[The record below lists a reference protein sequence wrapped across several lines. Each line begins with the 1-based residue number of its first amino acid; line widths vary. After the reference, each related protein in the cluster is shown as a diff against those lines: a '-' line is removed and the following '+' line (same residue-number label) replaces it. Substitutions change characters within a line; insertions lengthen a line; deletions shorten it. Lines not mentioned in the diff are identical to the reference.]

1 MSTYNHCTGQAP
13 SASTFYMKNRNTHGA
28 AGICV
33 SFYVLTVRKVLTLSK
48 SGGLAATFTGG
59 RFMEVRERESKKWR
73 ERCPGVGSWDGIG
86 VSWGLP
92 SSPCQNSGA
101 QPRPH
106 LKPGST
112 DKSLSPTPGSPKMSM
127 WSQQSLAPGVW
138 IREECVPA
146 GSSVASLAQVA
157 FIQVSTLATPQTGR
171 WGQYFD

>member
-73 ERCPGVGSWDGIG
+73 ERCPGSGELGWNLGYPGGCPPLPVRTLVLSQ
-86 VSWGLP
+86 GL
-92 SSPCQNSGA
+92 
-101 QPRPH
+101 
-106 LKPGST
+106 
-112 DKSLSPTPGSPKMSM
+112 
-127 WSQQSLAPGVW
+127 
-138 IREECVPA
+138 I
-146 GSSVASLAQVA
+146 
-157 FIQVSTLATPQTGR
+157 
-171 WGQYFD
+171 

>member
-1 MSTYNHCTGQAP
+1 MLSHVNLQSLYGAGPICLHFLHEEQEHTRGSWNLCELLCPDSKESLDLEQIRWAGGYL
-13 SASTFYMKNRNTHGA
+13 HGWKVH
-28 AGICV
+28 G
-33 SFYVLTVRKVLTLSK
+33 SERKGK
-48 SGGLAATFTGG
+48 QE
-59 RFMEVRERESKKWR
+59 MEREVSR
-73 ERCPGVGSWDGIG
+73 EWGAGMEFG

-101 QPRPH
+101 QP
-106 LKPGST
+106 GST
-112 DKSLSPTPGSPKMSM
+112 DKSLSPAPGSPKMSM

-171 WGQYFD
+171 WGRYFD